1 MAEATKAST
10 DVKNPEIDQVISQD
24 IGRCHVADHHTEY
37 NGKYGFAGD
46 EVAQAIQKYT
56 PNTAVEKKMRRK
68 ADLYQIPI
76 LWLMCVM
83 AYVDRNNIV
92 CSRVITQWNPNT
104 DRNRAMRML
113 LA

>member
-10 DVKNPEIDQVISQD
+10 DIKNPEIDQVISQD
-24 IGRCHVADHHTEY
+24 VGRCHVVDHHAEY
-37 NGKYGFAGD
+37 HGKYGFAGD
-46 EVAQAIQKYT
+46 EVAQAIQNYT
-56 PNTAVEKKMRRK
+56 PNTAVEKKMLRK

-92 CSRVITQWNPNT
+92 RSHVATRRSLCANN
-104 DRNRAMRML
+104 NRAMRML